1 MKKNKLIGLVTFMVI
16 MLLLGMQL
24 SHAGDP
30 ARIGTASGEQV
41 LIPVGARSMALS
53 GANAAYTSGLEA
65 IYWNPAGFSRMNTR
79 AAGMFSTMQYFGDI
93 GVSYLAVGVQ
103 AGQFGSFGFSVKSL
117 SFGDIPLTTLE
128 DSDGASGQTFSPSF
142 VTGAITYARALT
154 DAIYVGVSGKLIS
167 ESVPRASASA
177 FAFDIGIQY
186 QAIGNIPGF
195 SMGLVVKNIGT
206 KIKYDG
212 SAFLAPAT
220 DVGATSSDYRSRPT
234 ASHQL
239 PATVELGLGYQR
251 QVAEDHMLTFNGNFV
266 NNNFNNDDWKLGLEY
281 MYTDLIALR
290 GGYIFTENVET
301 EDQLFTYS
309 LGLGLHYNISGTDL
323 MFNYAYRAQQYFDG
337 NNLFEFVIGF

>member
-1 MKKNKLIGLVTFMVI
+1 MKKNKLIGLTTFMVV

-41 LIPVGARSMALS
+41 LIPVGARSMALA
-53 GANAAYTSGLEA
+53 GANAAFTSGLEA
-65 IYWNPAGFSRMNTR
+65 IYWNPAGFSRMNSR
-79 AAGMFSTMQYFGDI
+79 AAGMFSTMQIFSDI
-93 GVSYLAVGVQ
+93 SVNYLAVGVD
-103 AGQFGSFGFSVKSL
+103 AGQIGSFGFSIKSL
-117 SFGDIPLTTLE
+117 GFGDIPLTTLE

-142 VTGAITYARALT
+142 VTGALTYSRALT

-167 ESVPRASASA
+167 ESIPRASASA
-177 FAFDIGIQY
+177 LAFDIGIQY
-186 QAIGNIPGF
+186 LAVGNIPGF

-206 KIKYDG
+206 KIQYGG

-220 DVGATSSDYRSRPT
+220 DEGSTTSDFRSRPT

-239 PATVELGLGYQR
+239 PATVELGLGYER
-251 QVAEDHMLTFNGNFV
+251 QIAEEHALMLSGNFA
-266 NNNFNNDDWKLGLEY
+266 NNNFGNDDWKLGLEY

-290 GGYIFTENVET
+290 GGYIFTENIES

-309 LGLGLHYNISGTDL
+309 LGLGLHYNVSGTDL

-337 NNLFEFVIGF
+337 NNLFEFVVGF